1 MISKTNLER
10 ESLFGQGFCTPC
22 SAHYAQQRDAS
33 AADPETKAGGCT
45 FTYNS
50 HTSNHEHVHAH
61 AQTQHSQACTQPTA
75 LRTYLHHHASTQAA
89 RKPAN
94 KEESAKTHAHS
105 SNTHPPKPTPTRTH
119 AQARPF
125 SPRQPISGHPGRVR
139 VHYRAAKE
147 DDLVPGQGAFRTRD
161 ELVHSSFST
170 AQVGASVSH
179 VGMPMAGEVGEG
191 AGVQRV
197 CFLGL
202 GTPSP
207 CLLRVCNL
215 DWMKVVHERIHM
227 HTGCARALAKT
238 SLESQAPQR
247 MHTRRHAHRH
257 THMRAR
263 AHTGTHTCAHAHS
276 RRHTHM
282 HTYRRSL

>member
-1 MISKTNLER
+1 M
-10 ESLFGQGFCTPC
+10 
-22 SAHYAQQRDAS
+22 
-33 AADPETKAGGCT
+33 
-45 FTYNS
+45 
-50 HTSNHEHVHAH
+50 
-61 AQTQHSQACTQPTA
+61 
-75 LRTYLHHHASTQAA
+75 
-89 RKPAN
+89 
-94 KEESAKTHAHS
+94 
-105 SNTHPPKPTPTRTH
+105 
-119 AQARPF
+119 
-125 SPRQPISGHPGRVR
+125 
-139 VHYRAAKE
+139 HYRAAKE

-276 RRHTHM
+276 RRHTHA
-282 HTYRRSL
+282 HIQAESLTKLFPAGSALAKVFEAQELKEKEKAQELKEKEEAREFKEKKREEEVKQRLDILSLAVGILVFLLLAQSHGIPGAFNTVFKSVLRI